1 MNKIKLTVLS
11 FGILLGSTVFA
22 QDQKQAI
29 SKEQRQE
36 MHMDKLATELT
47 LTDVQKEQI
56 TVLRKN
62 SMEARKKVKND
73 ASLDEA
79 GKKSAMK
86 ALQQQNK
93 AKMAEILTE
102 EQALKL
108 KEIRQEKKEHK
119 KGEGKKKG
127 TKKDAKIK
135 EQKVKTTPVE

>member
-11 FGILLGSTVFA
+11 FGIILGSTVFA

-127 TKKDAKIK
+127 AKKDAKIK